1 MRLRER
7 RFYGKLPEKNYRTDP
22 MISYLE
28 GRVAAKTEKYAIIVV
43 GGIGYK
49 VFMPASDI
57 RKIQQDDECVKIH
70 AHLCVKEDALD
81 LYGFLDKTQLE
92 LFGLFI
98 TISGIGPKV
107 ALTVLSTEKPSV
119 LAGAIVREDIT
130 FLTKISGIGEK
141 IAKKIVLEL
150 REKMS
155 NLSFAV
161 DDAGGALDGDAIDAL
176 VSLGW
181 NVKDARDALK
191 CVSQDVTR
199 TEARITEAL
208 KLLGK

>member
-1 MRLRER
+1 
-7 RFYGKLPEKNYRTDP
+7 

-28 GRVAAKTEKYAIIVV
+28 GRVAAKTEKYAIVV
-43 GGIGYK
+43 VNGVGYK
-49 VFMPASDI
+49 VFMPVSDLG
-57 RKIQQDDECVKIH
+57 KIQQDDESVKIH
-70 AHLCVKEDALD
+70 THLCVKEDALD

-92 LFGLFI
+92 LFGLLI

-107 ALTVLSTEKPSV
+107 ALGVLSTEKPSV
-119 LAGAIVREDIT
+119 LAGAIAREDIT

-150 REKMS
+150 REKIAT
-155 NLSFAV
+155 LSFAA
-161 DDAGGALDGDAIDAL
+161 DDAGGTIDGDAIDAL
-176 VSLGW
+176 VALGW

-191 CVSQDVTR
+191 RVPRDIAR
-199 TEARITEAL
+199 TEMRITEAL

>member
-1 MRLRER
+1 
-7 RFYGKLPEKNYRTDP
+7 

-28 GRVAAKTEKYAIIVV
+28 GRVAAKTEKYVIIVV
-43 GGIGYK
+43 NGVGYK
-49 VFMPASDI
+49 VFMSAGDLS
-57 RKIQQDDECVKIH
+57 KIQQDDEIVKVH
-70 AHLCVKEDALD
+70 TYLCVKEDALD
-81 LYGFLDKTQLE
+81 LYGFSDRTQLE
-92 LFGLFI
+92 LFSLLI

-107 ALTVLSTEKPSV
+107 ALVVLSTEKPGV
-119 LAGAIVREDIT
+119 LAGAIMREDIT

-155 NLSFAV
+155 SLSFAV

-176 VSLGW
+176 VALGW
-181 NVKDARDALK
+181 SVKDARDALQR
-191 CVSQDVTR
+191 VPQTITR
-199 TEARITEAL
+199 TEMRITEAL

>member
-1 MRLRER
+1 
-7 RFYGKLPEKNYRTDP
+7 

-43 GGIGYK
+43 NGVGYK
-49 VFMPASDI
+49 VFMSAGDLS
-57 RKIQQDDECVKIH
+57 KIQQDDEIVKVH
-70 AHLCVKEDALD
+70 TYLCVKEDALD
-81 LYGFLDKTQLE
+81 LYGFSDRTQLE
-92 LFGLFI
+92 LFSLLI

-107 ALTVLSTEKPSV
+107 ALVVLSTEKPGV
-119 LAGAIVREDIT
+119 LAGAIMREDIA

-176 VSLGW
+176 VALGW
-181 NVKDARDALK
+181 SVKDARDALQR
-191 CVSQDVTR
+191 VPQTITR
-199 TEARITEAL
+199 TEMRITEAL